1 MGVYRRG
8 KNWYIDFYTQGRRVR
23 EKVGPNKKLTEKV
36 LNKVKTEVIEN
47 RYLDIRR
54 KPKVKFDTLVEQYL
68 QYAKANKRSWN
79 RDEFSLKSLAQ
90 SFSGKYLYEINPY
103 LIESYKTERR
113 RLVSPATVNRELAC
127 LKHIL
132 TKAVEWEMIQANP
145 AKKVRL
151 FVENNKRI
159 RYLTE
164 EEIHRLYQNASGH
177 LKPIIITAL
186 LTGMRR
192 NEILKLKWED
202 IDFDHRIIFVR
213 NTKNNEMREVPMN
226 DALMVVLKSFRFN
239 SPYVFVREDGKPYI
253 SIRTGFESAL
263 RRAGISDFRFHDLRH
278 TFASH
283 LIMKGVDL
291 MTVKEFL
298 GHKTIDMTLRYA
310 YLSPDHKRHAVETL
324 GFFDSHNL
332 VTNESGA
339 EELEGVSLCKVRD
352 AKVAE
357 LADALDLGSSGF
369 SVRVRIPPFA
379 PIPPLAE
386 RLKEEKFL

>member
-8 KNWYIDFYTQGRRVR
+8 KNWYIDFYAQGRRVR
-23 EKVGPNKKLTEKV
+23 EKVGPNKKLAEKV
-36 LNKVKTEVIEN
+36 LSKVKTEVTEN

-54 KPKVKFDTLVEQYL
+54 KPKVKFDTLVQQYL

-90 SFSGKYLYEINPY
+90 SFSGKYLYEINPF
-103 LIESYKTERR
+103 LIENYKTERR
-113 RLVSPATVNRELAC
+113 RFVSPATVNRELAC
-127 LKHIL
+127 LKHML
-132 TKAVEWEMIQANP
+132 TKAVEWEMMEANP

-151 FVENNKRI
+151 FVENNKRM

-164 EEIHRLYQNASGH
+164 EEIHGLYQNASGD
-177 LKPIIITAL
+177 LKPIIMTAL

-192 NEILKLKWED
+192 NEILRLRWED

-213 NTKNNEMREVPMN
+213 NTKNNEMREIPMSHM
-226 DALMVVLKSFRFN
+226 LTVVLKSFGFS
-239 SPYVFVREDGKPYI
+239 SPYVFVRKDGRPYI
-253 SIRTGFESAL
+253 SIRTAFESAL

-283 LIMKGVDL
+283 LIMGGVDL
-291 MTVKEFL
+291 MTVKELL

-310 YLSPDHKRHAVETL
+310 HLSPDHKRHAVETL
-324 GFFDSHNL
+324 RFFDGHNL
-332 VTNESGA
+332 VTEESGV
-339 EELEGVSLCKVRD
+339 EELEDVSLCIARD

-357 LADALDLGSSGF
+357 LADALDLGSSGIIREGSNPSF
-369 SVRVRIPPFA
+369 RSKR
-379 PIPPLAE
+379 
-386 RLKEEKFL
+386 